1 MKKLGLLLLTLL
13 LVVSCGRDPKGTVDK
28 FIKNVQTKNSNK
40 QQNMLL
46 MMNFQ
51 RI

>member
-28 FIKNVQTKNSNK
+28 FIKKYFVVSKIIFT
-40 QQNMLL
+40 
-46 MMNFQ
+46 FV
-51 RI
+51 

>member
-28 FIKNVQTKNSNK
+28 RQLPTW
-40 QQNMLL
+40 
-46 MMNFQ
+46 
-51 RI
+51 R

>member
-28 FIKNVQTKNSNK
+28 FIKNVQTKKIRASESK
-40 QQNMLL
+40 
-46 MMNFQ
+46 
-51 RI
+51 ICC